1 MPLLSPG
8 RSAAR
13 GLLYRSAES
22 DVNITMMAFV
32 AVAIAAAAAA
42 AAAAVA
48 AAAVAVA
55 DNAHGGRSR

>member
-22 DVNITMMAFV
+22 DYVNITMMACV
-32 AVAIAAAAAA
+32 AAA

-48 AAAVAVA
+48 AAAAAAVA
-55 DNAHGGRSR
+55 GNAHGGRSR